1 MHGDIRDD
9 PVTADKIVN
18 ALAEHAGRS
27 VAPQQAEQLAIYLDC
42 LLRWNRR
49 MNLVSAADWE
59 TALTKLILDS
69 FFLAELLDG
78 IRPVPEPRV
87 LDIGAGAGLPGI
99 PYRILRHGGRYT
111 MLEPRGK
118 RQSFLRFVLSRIRLP
133 ATEAVQ
139 ARLEDLPPESS
150 RADVILGR
158 GTAHWRK
165 FLELVEPYGTND
177 AVAVVFS
184 GSSFPQGET
193 PPGQWQLLRETP
205 YRTSPELATRYFWAF
220 SSFSPKKAPS

>member
-1 MHGDIRDD
+1 MHGDTREDT
-9 PVTADKIVN
+9 VTAAKIMN
-18 ALAEHAGRS
+18 ALRDHAGRS
-27 VAPQQAEQLAIYLDC
+27 VDPQQAEQLAIYLDC

-59 TALTKLILDS
+59 TALTKLVLDS
-69 FFLAELLDG
+69 FFLAELLDE
-78 IRPVPEPRV
+78 IRPVPDPRI

-99 PYRILRHGGRYT
+99 PYRILRHSGRYS

-139 ARLEDLPPESS
+139 ARLEDLPPESN
-150 RADVILGR
+150 RADVLLGR
-158 GTAHWRK
+158 GTAHWRR
-165 FLELVEPYGTND
+165 FLKLVEPYGSSD

-184 GSSFPQGET
+184 GSPFPSGEFPQGR
-193 PPGQWQLLRETP
+193 WQLLRETP
-205 YRTSPELATRYFWAF
+205 YRTSPELPTRYFW
-220 SSFSPKKAPS
+220 SFSPKKAPS

>member
-1 MHGDIRDD
+1 MHGDTRGD
-9 PVTADKIVN
+9 PVTADKIMN
-18 ALAEHAGRS
+18 ALRDHAKRS
-27 VAPQQAEQLAIYLDC
+27 VDPRQAEQLAIYLDC

-59 TALTKLILDS
+59 TALTKLVLDS
-69 FFLAELLDG
+69 FFLAELLDE

-99 PYRILRHGGRYT
+99 PYRILRHSGRYS

-118 RQSFLRFVLSRIRLP
+118 RQSFLRFVLSRITLP

-139 ARLEDLPPESS
+139 ARLEDLSPESN
-150 RADVILGR
+150 RADVLLGR
-158 GTAHWRK
+158 GVAHWGK
-165 FLELVEPYGTND
+165 FLELVEPYGTRD

-184 GSSFPQGET
+184 GSPFPSGET
-193 PPGQWQLLRETP
+193 PPGRWQLLRETP
-205 YRTSPELATRYFWAF
+205 YRTSPEHATRYFWAF
-220 SSFSPKKAPS
+220 SSFPPKKAPS